1 MLVWLGMECGSGQS
15 SAPQGKKVQADLR
28 LPFGGSAENGEGRD
42 SSLLGF
48 TLRMSLSINGD
59 WLPPSPQDFLTPGE
73 AAADSSQTVWS
84 PCYRG
89 TSLFELR
96 VSLPVFLLFAVQPS
110 VPETLQIPSWGTCGA
125 FGGDFGRASLT
136 VLSIWRTK
144 QRWGFVCLSTS
155 FFSIFNI
162 DIHACKK

>member
-1 MLVWLGMECGSGQS
+1 MECGSGQN
-15 SAPQGKKVQADLR
+15 SAPQEKKVQADLH
-28 LPFGGSAENGEGRD
+28 LPFGGSAENGEGQD
-42 SSLLGF
+42 NSLLGF

-59 WLPPSPQDFLTPGE
+59 WLPLHPPPQDFLTPGE
-73 AAADSSQTVWS
+73 AVADSSQTVWS

-96 VSLPVFLLFAVQPS
+96 VSLPVFLLFAVQQS
-110 VPETLQIPSWGTCGA
+110 VPENLQIPRWENFWG
-125 FGGDFGRASLT
+125 FFFWEGGDFGRVLLT
-136 VLSIWRTK
+136 VLLIWQTK

-162 DIHACKK
+162 DMHTCKK